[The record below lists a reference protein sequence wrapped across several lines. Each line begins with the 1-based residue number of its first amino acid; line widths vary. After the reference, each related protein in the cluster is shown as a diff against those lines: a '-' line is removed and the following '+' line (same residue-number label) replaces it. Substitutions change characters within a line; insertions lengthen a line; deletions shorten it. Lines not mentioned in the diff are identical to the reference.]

1 MPNWN
6 DKNNSRAMIDLY
18 SSMEVRS
25 YATIPANERIS
36 AKELGEKKKKNHIR
50 RRSYSMMKKKWKVR
64 VHTLRILRSKARRDK
79 TSQVTKTI
87 CFLVLPK

>member
-1 MPNWN
+1 MSNWN

-25 YATIPANERIS
+25 YATIPANERIF
-36 AKELGEKKKKNHIR
+36 ARVRGEKKNHIR
-50 RRSYSMMKKKWKVR
+50 RRSYSMMKKKWKGR